1 MHKRMWSHRPMW
13 GRARSETGDWRL
25 KIERLRVERLRVE
38 RLRHRPRHGHGHG
51 TAVVFMGTSRVR
63 TLRLRTPKHEG
74 GSTEVYRMKKD
85 GGKKARRQDR
95 RLSFG
100 VERLFYS
107 WDTGWVGGTWPA
119 RVMGMRYP
127 RSKPG
132 QHGQSAHDHTRK
144 YRASTRRPGRQAE

>member
-1 MHKRMWSHRPMW
+1 MW
-13 GRARSETGDWRL
+13 GRVRSEAEGSDTEPPDTEARRTKHGS
-25 KIERLRVERLRVE
+25 LR
-38 RLRHRPRHGHGHG
+38 GQ
-51 TAVVFMGTSRVR
+51 
-63 TLRLRTPKHEG
+63 
-74 GSTEVYRMKKD
+74 KD

-107 WDTGWVGGTWPA
+107 WDTGWVGGTWSA